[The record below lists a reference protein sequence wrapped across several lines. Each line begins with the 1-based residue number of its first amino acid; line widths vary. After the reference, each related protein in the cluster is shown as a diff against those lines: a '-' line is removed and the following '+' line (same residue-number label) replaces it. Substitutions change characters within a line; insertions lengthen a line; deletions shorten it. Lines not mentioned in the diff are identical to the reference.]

1 MPLELLGP
9 LSAHV
14 EGKTAQLGGRRPR
27 SVLAVLALRA
37 GEVVSVDTLIEHL
50 WGDEPPGDP
59 VNSLPVH
66 VSALRRVLEPGR
78 KGGSEPQ
85 LLRNRPPGYL
95 LDVDD
100 DAVDV
105 VRFEALARD
114 GRRHTSG
121 AERPPKPSQSSPRRS
136 HCGADRCSPISP
148 TNGSSHRRRRASVTS
163 GFLLP
168 TRSTMPNW
176 HSAGTARSSHS
187 SSSSLRRIPC
197 ASRSGQL
204 LLALYRSGRQAD
216 ALRAYQRVREVL
228 LDELG
233 VDPGPELRRART
245 GNPRPRHEAD
255 VWACPAESPTR
266 SPSRRRRERCRLG
279 RSSGS
284 RFGCTVARQRSA
296 SFSTCSATTPP

>member
-1 MPLELLGP
+1 MTFELLGP

-59 VNSLPVH
+59 VNSLQVH

-105 VRFEALARD
+105 VRFEALARR
-114 GRRHTSG
+114 GEAHLRSG
-121 AERPPKPSQSSPRRS
+121 EASEAVAVLSEALALWRGPLLADLADERFVAPEAARLGELRL
-136 HCGADRCSPISP
+136 
-148 TNGSSHRRRRASVTS
+148 SVTDAKHDAELAL
-163 GFLLP
+163 GRHREILP
-168 TRSTMPNW
+168 QLEQLVEEYPLREQI
-176 HSAGTARSSHS
+176 GRS
-187 SSSSLRRIPC
+187 SSS
-197 ASRSGQL
+197 RSTAQAGRPTPYVPTSGY
-204 LLALYRSGRQAD
+204 ARFCSTNWESTRAPSYARSNRQSSS
-216 ALRAYQRVREVL
+216 
-228 LDELG
+228 
-233 VDPGPELRRART
+233 T
-245 GNPRPRHEAD
+245 
-255 VWACPAESPTR
+255 TR
-266 SPSRRRRERCRLG
+266 S
-279 RSSGS
+279 
-284 RFGCTVARQRSA
+284 
-296 SFSTCSATTPP
+296 